1 VAKPLVPVIVGP
13 TGVGKTAL
21 ALALARSWPI
31 VVISADSRQVY
42 RGLDVGTG
50 KPSPAERAAVPHLGL
65 DVAEPGERYSA
76 GRFARDALGWLA
88 QTAAQHR
95 RPVIVGGTGLYVR
108 ALADGLF
115 REPPLDA
122 ARRQRLQAWS
132 AGEPSLARWA
142 TRLDPGYSGG
152 GKQRAARAV
161 EVALLTGRP
170 LSWWQRAARA
180 DGVMRPVYV
189 RLSLPRALL
198 HRRIHQRVTAWLA
211 AGWVEEVRQ
220 AMARGLAAEAPG
232 LDAVGYREI
241 VRFVQGDLESGRLVD
256 AIVISTRR
264 YAKRQETWFRHQLG
278 GAPVLTLDAAEPA
291 DRLASRLV
299 HHWESTY
306 A

>member
-1 VAKPLVPVIVGP
+1 
-13 TGVGKTAL
+13 
-21 ALALARSWPI
+21 
-31 VVISADSRQVY
+31 
-42 RGLDVGTG
+42 
-50 KPSPAERAAVPHLGL
+50 
-65 DVAEPGERYSA
+65 
-76 GRFARDALGWLA
+76 
-88 QTAAQHR
+88 
-95 RPVIVGGTGLYVR
+95 
-108 ALADGLF
+108 
-115 REPPLDA
+115 
-122 ARRQRLQAWS
+122 
-132 AGEPSLARWA
+132 
-142 TRLDPGYSGG
+142 
-152 GKQRAARAV
+152 
-161 EVALLTGRP
+161 
-170 LSWWQRAARA
+170 
-180 DGVMRPVYV
+180 
-189 RLSLPRALL
+189 L

-211 AGWVEEVRQ
+211 AGGVEEVRQ